1 VITPNKSELEVR
13 KSKNHEFRISTAV
26 QPVFYRTNKT
36 VEKLKQPKQVFEPTK
51 PYLNQEFRGLLNADY
66 QDALLNCVEYDE
78 VKHRP

>member
-1 VITPNKSELEVR
+1 MITPNKSELEVR

-51 PYLNQEFRGLLNADY
+51 PYLN
-66 QDALLNCVEYDE
+66 
-78 VKHRP
+78 